1 MNYQVSATQVQEVL
15 TSYMRSAHAVD
26 LETVDLEELVK
37 ALTPYAGSPVTPDL
51 EIEILEV
58 VDTRVRIRIPA
69 GWPVLA
75 PTASGRS
82 HTAAHIAGFP
92 RVGKKFVDL
101 EEMATGEALERT
113 VHMTRKTADQLEAGM
128 KISLEK
134 LSGESTS
141 PAPTAPPAPKT
152 ADPEKKVSKA
162 TAKENR
168 RLAEHAAG
176 TCTCHKP
183 LMHKCPAVRR
193 YGATLPPVPT
203 S

>member
-1 MNYQVSATQVQEVL
+1 MQYQMKVTEVQAVV

-75 PTASGRS
+75 PAASGRS

-92 RVGKKFVDL
+92 RVGKNDL

-134 LSGESTS
+134 LSGESAS
-141 PAPTAPPAPKT
+141 PAPPAPPAPKP